1 MSISEFY
8 HLKCGCY
15 PCELDDR
22 NLISLHMILDG
33 ITPTFEGK
41 KNFSLEFYLQQ
52 IANATS
58 MDIVKGILAPF
69 WTNPDEP
76 MTNLHQLLLA
86 LNLLIK
92 TFDGNNEDIF
102 HLELKGQAVHVY
114 IRTLKPASEEFD
126 SESLAGEISAA
137 SEHDLTKELR
147 LAEEQFNSEE
157 SIANDKKRTSNENP
171 WTTPAKTVPI
181 PTISVT
187 NFPTGKKKSKD
198 TPSDE
203 NQFSILQYEHEED
216 DPNIPQMELDNSAIM
231 PQQSIDS
238 TALQDDSPIIL
249 KTKKKGRLS
258 QMEKLANRDDRN
270 LRKSGWTTITRHL
283 ERGDPDSVGIE
294 DLCFYICHA
303 SKNLRSN
310 KREHVN
316 DFNTTLTN
324 QRKKA
329 EQNFRTKCDNISNE
343 SSQSLAKEDE
353 AIFNKIRINR
363 NSLNE
368 SIDTAKAQITR
379 LVELSRITNTVADD
393 IDTRIDS
400 LCKQTEDAENAY
412 AQRTKNSDVDIK
424 ALLERIEKQD
434 ERIIALES
442 APTSNK
448 PPECDASD
456 VAPVMD
462 ETFQKSNLPDNVESS
477 SEPFCGLVTPKHQD
491 SMLNILAH
499 PPYQCMSRVQIRHP
513 LLRSVTG
520 WLLSYTVQNG
530 TYFYH
535 ISTMGGT
542 DLFAY
547 HSDIVEV
554 KEAGEQN
561 NFLYGYNPTRNME
574 IFNTT
579 AALQHAPADIQNSPL
594 RTSMISPNAQHPAS
608 IGKLQLPTGT
618 ASPSRPL
625 PPRLFNAEDSQEDDV
640 DSQTADDDRSVKNQ
654 RYHQRPLL
662 SNEFSY
668 PIGTAVTKIREDK
681 IEALHKT
688 IKAVLSDTASI
699 RLFYDDL
706 RRRLKAQNVPLREWN
721 QLAPGIDILDIVPK
735 QCINYQQV
743 RPVMSRAIFNLLD
756 ANKDTLITDLFM
768 RGELSMYD
776 ENSDGFGFL
785 AYMVS
790 QNHPK
795 FRHQVVQPSISA
807 SLKIPTFDDNLTL
820 HVFCSNVKDYL
831 ENGLAPE
838 HFTPFA
844 AVQYVLEAL
853 RTDTRFA
860 TGCAYLQTE
869 VNQHNNKT
877 GYAPPHLRL
886 SHLPRTILDRYEPAM
901 KSELSKPRRM
911 ALPSARRVEFD
922 DHSDDELVVNA
933 FTRSQSREGGYNKD
947 RSNTRSNFSG
957 GRGNGHRTNSG
968 RGRGGGRGNYN
979 QRNSDAPPGD
989 GKNIPFKQCPCC
1001 GKAGH
1006 DECDC
1011 RQKGSFVKLSQ
1022 WYELLSK
1029 SQRQE
1034 IIADMTKNA
1043 RATHERYKEAYG
1055 KRNAVRKRLNRVETD
1070 AEMYEDINIDVEKD
1084 IVLKACRAHMPDL
1097 DFGSLDPNL
1106 DDDTEPY
1113 LDFDPDTDST
1123 EYESRN

>member
-1 MSISEFY
+1 MSISDFY
-8 HLKCGCY
+8 HLKSGCY
-15 PCELDDR
+15 PCELDDT
-22 NLISLHMILDG
+22 NLSSLHTILEG
-33 ITPTFEGK
+33 ITPAFEGK
-41 KNFSLEFYLQQ
+41 TNFSLQFYLQQ

-58 MDIVKGILAPF
+58 MDIVKGIVAPF
-69 WTNPDEP
+69 WTNLDEP

-92 TFDGNNEDIF
+92 TFDGKHEDIF

-114 IRTLKPASEEFD
+114 IRTLQPVSEEFE

-147 LAEEQFNSEE
+147 LAEEQFNSE
-157 SIANDKKRTSNENP
+157 DLTLDVKKRTTDANP
-171 WTTPAKTVPI
+171 WKTPAKTVPI

-187 NFPTGKKKSKD
+187 KKISVTNFPTGRTRKD
-198 TPSDE
+198 MPSDE
-203 NQFSILQYEHEED
+203 NTFSILQYAD
-216 DPNIPQMELDNSAIM
+216 DEGDQGNPQVEIANSAIM
-231 PQQSIDS
+231 QQSFDS
-238 TALQDDSPIIL
+238 TAFVDDSPIVL
-249 KTKKKGRLS
+249 KTKKGERLS

-270 LRKSGWTTITRHL
+270 LRKAGWATISRHL

-316 DFNTTLTN
+316 DFNTNLTN

-343 SSQSLAKEDE
+343 SSLSLAKEDE

-368 SIDTAKAQITR
+368 GIDTAKAQINR
-379 LVELSRITNTVADD
+379 LVELSRITNTVVED
-393 IDTRIDS
+393 IDARIEF
-400 LCKQTEDAENAY
+400 LCNQTKKSEDAY
-412 AQRTKNSDVDIK
+412 TQRTENSSVDVQ

-434 ERIIALES
+434 ERIIALE
-442 APTSNK
+442 ATSNK
-448 PPECDASD
+448 PECNASEA
-456 VAPVMD
+456 APVMD
-462 ETFQKSNLPDNVESS
+462 ETSQKSNMPDNVESS
-477 SEPFCGLVTPKHQD
+477 SKMFSGLVTPKHQD

-499 PPYQCMSRVQIRHP
+499 SPYQCMSRVQIRHP

-520 WLLSYTVQNG
+520 WLLSYTVHNG

-579 AALQHAPADIQNSPL
+579 AALQHVPTDIQNSPL

-618 ASPSRPL
+618 ASPSRRL
-625 PPRLFNAEDSQEDDV
+625 PPRLFNADESQEDDI
-640 DSQTADDDRSVKNQ
+640 DSQTADDDRSVKNH

-699 RLFYDDL
+699 RLFYDEL

-735 QCINYQQV
+735 QCVNYQQV

-756 ANKDTLITDLFM
+756 ANKDTLVTCLFM

-795 FRHQVVQPSISA
+795 FRHKVVQPSISA

-869 VNQHNNKT
+869 VNLHNNKT

-886 SHLPRTILDRYEPAM
+886 SHLPRTILDRYEPAI

-911 ALPSARRVEFD
+911 GLPNARRVEF

-933 FTRSQSREGGYNKD
+933 FTRSQSREGGYKD
-947 RSNTRSNFSG
+947 RTNTRSNFNG
-957 GRGNGHRTNSG
+957 GRGNGNRTNSG
-968 RGRGGGRGNYN
+968 RGRSGGRGNYN
-979 QRNSDAPPGD
+979 KRNSDAPPGD
-989 GKNIPFKQCPCC
+989 GKDIPFKQCPCC

-1070 AEMYEDINIDVEKD
+1070 AGVYDDIDIDVEKD